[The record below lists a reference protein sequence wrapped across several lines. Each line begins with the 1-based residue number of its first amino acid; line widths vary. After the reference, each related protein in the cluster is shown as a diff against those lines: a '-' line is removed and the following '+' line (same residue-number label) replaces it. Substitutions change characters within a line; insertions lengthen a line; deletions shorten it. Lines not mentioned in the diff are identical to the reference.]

1 MIFWVALVVRI
12 AYVVLAHMYRIR
24 PYVDHFSFGWEMGR
38 IGRALATGYGFADP
52 FHGHTGPTTWVGP
65 AYPLIIAG
73 VFKLFGVYT
82 ALSAFV
88 LISINCVLNALM
100 VRTTWEIA
108 ARCFRNAGITRW
120 SAWIW
125 ALYPA
130 AMQYAVKWIWEMT
143 LSAFLFSWVLVLS
156 LRMRNIGETPEEG
169 PGTLPFAKQRSGKQ
183 WAMFGLLW
191 GLIALSNPSLLLF
204 LPVNGLWIL
213 AGFRKEHIVLKRQI
227 SGAVF
232 AALIFLACIAPW
244 TYRNWRAFHHFIPMR
259 GNFGVEFYL
268 GNGPGATGLL
278 MAYDHPAQD
287 PIELEHYR
295 QMGELAYA
303 KWRGELAK
311 NYIRQHPGH
320 FADLCLRRIYFFWFS
335 VPHPFDEGATNEYGR
350 VVNFQFT
357 SIVGLLGLALAL
369 KRHIPATGLFAWAFL
384 LLPLVYYVVTVHARF
399 RHPLE
404 PLIAILGVY
413 LFHSAEMTWRVR
425 WFSRSDSV
433 V

>member
-24 PYVDHFSFGWEMGR
+24 PYLDHFSFGWEMGR
-38 IGRALATGYGFADP
+38 IARALVTGYGYADP

-65 AYPLIIAG
+65 AYPLIIAA

-88 LISINCVLNALM
+88 LLAINCVLNALM
-100 VRTTWEIA
+100 VRFVWEIA
-108 ARCFRNAGITRW
+108 ERCFQHSGITRW

-143 LSAFLFSWVLVLS
+143 LTAFLFSWVLALS
-156 LRMRNIGETPEEG
+156 LRMRNTGGAPEEAAG
-169 PGTLPFAKQRSGKQ
+169 AASARR
-183 WAMFGLLW
+183 WALFGLLW

-204 LPVNGLWIL
+204 LPVNGLWVL
-213 AGFRKEHIVLKRQI
+213 AGHKSQSPELRTQAT
-227 SGAVF
+227 GAVL
-232 AALIFLACIAPW
+232 AAVVFLACIAPW

-278 MAYDHPAQD
+278 MGYDHPAQD
-287 PIELEHYR
+287 PIELENYR
-295 QMGELAYA
+295 RMGELAYA

-311 NYIRQHPGH
+311 SYIRKDPGH
-320 FADLCLRRIYFFWFS
+320 FADLCLRRLYFFWFS

-350 VVNFQFT
+350 VLNFQFT

-369 KRHIPATGLFAWAFL
+369 KRHIPAAGLFAWAFL
-384 LLPLVYYVVTVHARF
+384 LLPLVYYFVTVHARF

-413 LFHSAEMTWRVR
+413 LFHSAEKSWRVR
-425 WFSRSDSV
+425 WFSRPGPV